1 MKYVPEQ
8 HFKAFNYSSTICPV
22 YNSRR
27 SDKKR
32 TKVAANRNTDL
43 VALVLCLEL
52 STSLLQI
59 NLVSEKQLTT
69 MNNFSKRI
77 SEYICLC
84 VCVGGV
90 RKLPMRKETL
100 DLSIQGAVC
109 KEIIGK
115 INRSES
121 SF

>member
-8 HFKAFNYSSTICPV
+8 HFNAFNYSSTICPV

-27 SDKKR
+27 SDKKG

-43 VALVLCLEL
+43 VGLAVCLEL

-69 MNNFSKRI
+69 MNSFSK
-77 SEYICLC
+77 
-84 VCVGGV
+84 
-90 RKLPMRKETL
+90 
-100 DLSIQGAVC
+100 
-109 KEIIGK
+109 K
-115 INRSES
+115 I
-121 SF
+121 

>member
-32 TKVAANRNTDL
+32 TKVVANRNTDL
-43 VALVLCLEL
+43 VALVLSLEL

-59 NLVSEKQLTT
+59 NLASEKQLTA

-77 SEYICLC
+77 SEYIYIYMFVYVC
-84 VCVGGV
+84 VCVC
-90 RKLPMRKETL
+90 
-100 DLSIQGAVC
+100 VC
-109 KEIIGK
+109 VCMCLCGWLLVCGWVCA
-115 INRSES
+115 R
-121 SF
+121 